1 MFQPF
6 FKALALGLRF
16 PIPEIVQVQLGWHG
30 RATDQHGI
38 ARSFQVGPV
47 IEDPP
52 LCREVRA
59 VALRKA
65 VTTETQMQMDEGFQ
79 QGIVLPLTKE
89 LLQLW
94 SVLHEF
100 LGHLPIRIASDQD
113 TRRIQND

>member
-1 MFQPF
+1 
-6 FKALALGLRF
+6 
-16 PIPEIVQVQLGWHG
+16 
-30 RATDQHGI
+30 
-38 ARSFQVGPV
+38 
-47 IEDPP
+47 
-52 LCREVRA
+52 
-59 VALRKA
+59 
-65 VTTETQMQMDEGFQ
+65 MQMDEGFQ